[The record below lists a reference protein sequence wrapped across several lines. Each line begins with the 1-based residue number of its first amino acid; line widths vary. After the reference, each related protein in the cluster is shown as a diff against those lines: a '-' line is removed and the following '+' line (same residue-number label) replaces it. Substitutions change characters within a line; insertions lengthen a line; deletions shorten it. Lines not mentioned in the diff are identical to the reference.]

1 MFNNIYKKIYNKIK
15 KYDNIVIARHV
26 GADPDAL
33 GSQIGLRDI
42 IINTFPHKKVYA
54 VGLPS
59 SKFKYLGTLDK
70 LDEIKNNSLLIV
82 VDTPD
87 LKRVDGINISE
98 FADSV
103 KIDHHPFIEKFC
115 NLEWIDDMAS
125 SSSQMIIKLVF
136 NTKLKMTREASEKL
150 YMGLVSDT
158 NRFMFS
164 YTSPETFELVSKL
177 IKKTNINITSLYDNL
192 YLRPYKEIKFQ
203 GYIENNLII
212 TENGFAYIKL
222 NNDIIKE
229 YNVDAATPGNLINN
243 LNFIDEIY
251 AWAFFTEDSKNDI
264 VRGSIRSRGPIINDV
279 ASKYNGGGHMYASG
293 VRFNNL
299 DDCDNLID
307 DLDKRCKEY
316 KENVE

>member
-1 MFNNIYKKIYNKIK
+1 MFSNVYKKIYNKIK
-15 KYDNIVIARHV
+15 KYDNIVIARHI

-33 GSQIGLRDI
+33 GSQMGLRDI
-42 IINTFPHKKVYA
+42 ILNTFPQKKVYA
-54 VGLPS
+54 IGVPS
-59 SKFKYLGTLDK
+59 SKFKYLGYLDK
-70 LDEIKNNSLLIV
+70 LDNVKSNSLLIV

-98 FADSV
+98 FADSI

-115 NLEWIDDMAS
+115 NLEWIDENAS

-136 NTKLKMTREASEKL
+136 NTKLKFTREASEKL
-150 YMGLVSDT
+150 YIGLVSDT

-192 YLRPYKEIKFQ
+192 YLRPYKEVKFQ
-203 GYIENNLII
+203 GYIENNLMI
-212 TENGFAYIKL
+212 TENGFAYVKI

-229 YNVDAATPGNLINN
+229 YSVDAATPGNLINN
-243 LNFIDEIY
+243 LNFIEEIY
-251 AWAFFTEDSKNDI
+251 AWAFFTEDIKNNTI
-264 VRGSIRSRGPIINDV
+264 RGSIRSRGPIINDV
-279 ASKYNGGGHMYASG
+279 AFKYNGGGHMYASG
-293 VRFNNL
+293 VRFNSL
-299 DDCDNLID
+299 DECDSLIE